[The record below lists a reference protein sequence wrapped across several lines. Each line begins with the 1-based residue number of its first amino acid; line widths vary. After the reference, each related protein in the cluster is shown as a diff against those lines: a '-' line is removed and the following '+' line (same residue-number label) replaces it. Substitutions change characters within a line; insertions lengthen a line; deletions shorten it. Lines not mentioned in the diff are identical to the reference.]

1 MKTPICD
8 FVENYTQKNA
18 VRLHMPGHKG
28 KAFLGVEKGDITEID
43 GADSLYDAS
52 GIIGESEK
60 NASSLFGV
68 PTFYSTEG
76 SSHCIRA
83 MLLLCKAFAKI
94 SGAKNLVWAARN
106 AHKVLVSACAL
117 NNLEIEWLYGKDEK
131 SVLSCTIDAKEL
143 DRKLS
148 SAKVKPVAVYV
159 TSPDY
164 LGNIADIN
172 GISKVCHRHNVILC
186 VDSAH
191 GAYMKFLKISKH
203 PSDLGADMVCASAH
217 KTLPVLTGGAYLH
230 LSGALPEHI
239 IQKAKS
245 ALSFF
250 GSTSP
255 SYLTLASLDK
265 ANSYLADSYAKKLD
279 NFCEK
284 VTELKCELIKK
295 GYTFLGDEELKLTID
310 AKAYGY
316 TGFEVASYLKSKN
329 IVCEF
334 YDPDF
339 LVLMLSPEL
348 ESENMA
354 LLCDAL
360 CNLPQ
365 KEPIEKKLFSLSR
378 AKRKMSVLD
387 AIMSETEEVDTEKAA
402 HRVYAKDNIACPPAV
417 PLVVCGEEI
426 SDEAVEIMKYYGIKK
441 CTVVK

>member
-1 MKTPICD
+1 MET
-8 FVENYTQKNA
+8 
-18 VRLHMPGHKG
+18 
-28 KAFLGVEKGDITEID
+28 
-43 GADSLYDAS
+43 
-52 GIIGESEK
+52 
-60 NASSLFGV
+60 
-68 PTFYSTEG
+68 
-76 SSHCIRA
+76 
-83 MLLLCKAFAKI
+83 
-94 SGAKNLVWAARN
+94 
-106 AHKVLVSACAL
+106 
-117 NNLEIEWLYGKDEK
+117 IE
-131 SVLSCTIDAKEL
+131 
-143 DRKLS
+143 
-148 SAKVKPVAVYV
+148 
-159 TSPDY
+159 
-164 LGNIADIN
+164 
-172 GISKVCHRHNVILC
+172 
-186 VDSAH
+186 
-191 GAYMKFLKISKH
+191 

-255 SYLTLASLDK
+255 SYLILASLDK

-279 NFCEK
+279 DFCEK

-417 PLVVCGEEI
+417 PLVACGEEI

>member
-52 GIIGESEK
+52 GIIWESEK

-83 MLLLCKAFAKI
+83 MMLLLKSFAKI
-94 SGAKNLVWAARN
+94 SGAENLVWAARN

-117 NNLEIEWLYGKDEK
+117 NNLDIEWLYGKEEK
-131 SVLSCTIDAKEL
+131 SVLSCSIDAKWL
-143 DRKLS
+143 DEKLS
-148 SAKVKPVAVYV
+148 LAKVKPVAVYV

-172 GISKVCHRHNVILC
+172 GISKVCHRHNVLLC

-230 LSGALPEHI
+230 LSCALPEYI
-239 IQKAKS
+239 LQKAKS

-255 SYLTLASLDK
+255 SYLILSSLDR
-265 ANSYLADSYAKKLD
+265 ANSYLADGYAKKLD
-279 NFCEK
+279 DFCK
-284 VTELKCELIKK
+284 KADELKGELKKK
-295 GYTFLGDEELKLTID
+295 GYTLLGEEELKLTID

-316 TGFEVASYLKSKN
+316 TGFEMASYLESKN
-329 IVCEF
+329 IICEF

-339 LVLMLSPEL
+339 LVLMLTPEL
-348 ESENMA
+348 DRENMA
-354 LLCDAL
+354 LALDAL
-360 CNLPQ
+360 CNLPK
-365 KEPIEKKLFSLSR
+365 KEPLEKKLFPLSR

-387 AIMSETEEVDTEKAA
+387 AMMSETEEVDISNAA
-402 HRVYAKDNIACPPAV
+402 LRVYAKDNIACPPAV

-426 SDEAVEIMKYYGIKK
+426 SCEAVEIMKYYGIKK